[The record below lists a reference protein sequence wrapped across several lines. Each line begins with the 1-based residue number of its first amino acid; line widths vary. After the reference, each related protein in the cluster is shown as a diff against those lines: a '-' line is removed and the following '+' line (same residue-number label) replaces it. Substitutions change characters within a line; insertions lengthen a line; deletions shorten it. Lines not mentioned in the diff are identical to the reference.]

1 MCGLIAWIGAVPS
14 DIEEIA
20 RIAGGRGPHQHG
32 YVTISDTM
40 ERRTARGPLT
50 GPFAGSFTIGHSR
63 LATSGSRPGTLPD
76 LDEAQPYVQN
86 GLALAHNGVIHLEEN
101 NQYLQTVDSKM
112 LFEVDD
118 PHEFL
123 EFHHNEYAHNHALI
137 TADMETMVVSSF
149 GHPLHIRETD
159 EGLVV
164 SSVPTDNGEWEKV
177 FGTIS
182 FTMIGGGEN

>member
-14 DIEEIA
+14 DVDEMA
-20 RIAGGRGPHQHG
+20 RLAGGRGPHQHG
-32 YVTISDTM
+32 YVTISDTI
-40 ERRTARGPLT
+40 ERSTARGPIS
-50 GPFAGSFTIGHSR
+50 GPFHGSFTIGHSR

-76 LDEAQPYVQN
+76 LEEAQPYVKKE
-86 GLALAHNGVIHLEEN
+86 LVIAHNGVIHLEDN
-101 NQYLQTVDSKM
+101 SHYQDSVDSTM

-137 TADMETMVVSSF
+137 TADFDTMVVSSF
-149 GHPLHIRETD
+149 GHPLHIRETM
-159 EGLVV
+159 EGLAVA
-164 SSVPTDNGEWEKV
+164 SVPTDNGEWEKV

-182 FTMIGGGEN
+182 FTTTGRGEN